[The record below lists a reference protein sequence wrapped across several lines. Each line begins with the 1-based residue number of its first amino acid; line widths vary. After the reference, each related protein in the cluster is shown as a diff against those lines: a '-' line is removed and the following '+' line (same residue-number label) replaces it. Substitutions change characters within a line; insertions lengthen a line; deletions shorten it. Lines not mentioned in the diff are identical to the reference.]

1 MAIMIEQTLRRF
13 CEFKHRWLIVIAGT
27 FVVGLVLVMPLVD
40 VYSADRNEKSTLL
53 AELDSAKRV
62 AGELKRFEK
71 RVAEKLAELQVYEA
85 RTVDDQSLQT
95 LRGKLVDLAKET
107 QCSIRRLSVGNA
119 LSRPWTPGE
128 DPISP
133 AEGPKKAE
141 SKSLF
146 VLEWRP
152 VSISL
157 SGTSTSL
164 RTMLDRIATSKM
176 LMHVKSIEMYPSSPT
191 RQSLT
196 LDMELWY
203 FTLARRG

>member
-1 MAIMIEQTLRRF
+1 MIEQTLRRF
-13 CEFKHRWLIVIAGT
+13 CEFKHRWLVVIAGT

-40 VYSADRNEKSTLL
+40 VYSADRDEKATLL
-53 AELDSAKRV
+53 TELDSAKRV
-62 AGELKRFEK
+62 AGELKQFEK
-71 RVAEKLAELQVYEA
+71 RVSEKLAQLQVYEA
-85 RTVDDQSLQT
+85 RTVDDASVPT
-95 LRGKLVDLAKET
+95 LRGKLMELAKET
-107 QCSIRRLSVGNA
+107 QCSIRRLNVGNA
-119 LSRPWTPGE
+119 SSRPWMPGE

-133 AEGPKKAE
+133 VEGPKKAE
-141 SKSLF
+141 SKSMF

-157 SGTSTSL
+157 SGTSSGL
-164 RTMLDRIATSKM
+164 RTMLDRIAASKM
-176 LMHVKSIEMYPSSPT
+176 LMHAKSIEMYPSSPT

>member
-1 MAIMIEQTLRRF
+1 
-13 CEFKHRWLIVIAGT
+13 
-27 FVVGLVLVMPLVD
+27 MPLVD
-40 VYSADRNEKSTLL
+40 VYSADRDEKSTLL
-53 AELDSAKRV
+53 ADLDSAKRV
-62 AGELKRFEK
+62 AAELKPFEA

-85 RTVDDQSLQT
+85 RTVDESSLPA
-95 LRGKLVDLAKET
+95 LRGKLLEIAKET
-107 QCSIRRLSVGNA
+107 ECSIRRLSVGNVMT
-119 LSRPWTPGE
+119 RPWAPGD

-141 SKSLF
+141 SKSMF

-157 SGTSTSL
+157 SGSSTGL
-164 RTMLDRIATSKM
+164 RTMLDRIAASKM
-176 LMHVKSIEMYPSSPT
+176 LMHAKSIEMYPSSPT

>member
-1 MAIMIEQTLRRF
+1 MIEQTLRRF
-13 CEFKHRWLIVIAGT
+13 CEFKHRWLVVIAGT

-40 VYSADRNEKSTLL
+40 VYSADRDEKATLL
-53 AELDSAKRV
+53 TELDSAKRV
-62 AGELKRFEK
+62 AGGLKQFEK

-85 RTVDDQSLQT
+85 RTVDDGSVPT
-95 LRGKLVDLAKET
+95 LRGKLMELAKET
-107 QCSIRRLSVGNA
+107 QCSIRRLNVGNA
-119 LSRPWTPGE
+119 SSRPWTPGE

-133 AEGPKKAE
+133 VEGPKKAE
-141 SKSLF
+141 SKSMF

-157 SGTSTSL
+157 SGSSSGL
-164 RTMLDRIATSKM
+164 RTMLERIAASKM
-176 LMHVKSIEMYPSSPT
+176 LMHAKSIEMYPSSPT

>member
-1 MAIMIEQTLRRF
+1 MIEQTLRRF
-13 CEFKHRWLIVIAGT
+13 CEFKHRWLIVTAGT

-40 VYSADRNEKSTLL
+40 VYSADRDEKATLL
-53 AELDSAKRV
+53 TELDSAKRV
-62 AGELKRFEK
+62 AGELKQFEK
-71 RVAEKLAELQVYEA
+71 RVAEKLAELQLYEA
-85 RTVDDQSLQT
+85 RTVDDQSLAT
-95 LRGKLVDLAKET
+95 LRGKLVDFAKET
-107 QCSIRRLSVGNA
+107 QCSIRRLNVGNA
-119 LSRPWTPGE
+119 SSRPWTPGE

-133 AEGPKKAE
+133 VEGPKKAE
-141 SKSLF
+141 SKSMF

-157 SGTSTSL
+157 SGTSAGL
-164 RTMLDRIATSKM
+164 RTMLDRIAESKM
-176 LMHVKSIEMYPSSPT
+176 LMHAKTIEMYPSSPT

>member
-1 MAIMIEQTLRRF
+1 MIEQTLRRF

-27 FVVGLVLVMPLVD
+27 FVVGFVLVMPLVD
-40 VYSADRNEKSTLL
+40 LFSADRDEKTTLL
-53 AELDSAKRV
+53 TELDSAKRV
-62 AGELKRFEK
+62 AGELKQFEK

-85 RTVDDQSLQT
+85 RTVDDASLPT
-95 LRGKLVDLAKET
+95 LRGKLVDFAKET

-119 LSRPWTPGE
+119 SSRPWTPGE

-133 AEGPKKAE
+133 VEGPKKAD
-141 SKSLF
+141 SKSMF

-157 SGTSTSL
+157 TGTSTGL
-164 RTMLDRIATSKM
+164 RTMLDRIAESKM
-176 LMHVKSIEMYPSSPT
+176 LMHAKSIEMYPSSPT

>member
-1 MAIMIEQTLRRF
+1 MIEQTLRRF
-13 CEFKHRWLIVIAGT
+13 CESKHRWLIVIGGT
-27 FVVGLVLVMPLVD
+27 FVVGLVLVLPLVD
-40 VYSADRNEKSTLL
+40 VYSADRDEKTTLL

-62 AGELKRFEK
+62 AGELKQFEK

-85 RTVDDQSLQT
+85 RTVDDGSLPA
-95 LRGKLVDLAKET
+95 LRGKLLDFAKET
-107 QCSIRRLSVGNA
+107 QCSIRRLSVGNVMT
-119 LSRPWTPGE
+119 RPWAPGE

-133 AEGPKKAE
+133 VEGPKRGE
-141 SKSLF
+141 SKSMF

-152 VSISL
+152 VSVSL
-157 SGTSTSL
+157 SGTSTGL
-164 RTMLDRIATSKM
+164 RTMLDRLAASKM
-176 LMHVKSIEMYPSSPT
+176 LMHAKSIEMYPSSPT

>member
-1 MAIMIEQTLRRF
+1 MIEQTLRRF
-13 CEFKHRWLIVIAGT
+13 CESKHRWLIVIGGT
-27 FVVGLVLVMPLVD
+27 FVVGLVLVLPLVD
-40 VYSADRNEKSTLL
+40 VYSADREEKSTLL
-53 AELDSAKRV
+53 ADLDSAKRV
-62 AGELKRFEK
+62 AAELKQFEK

-85 RTVDDQSLQT
+85 RTVDEGSLPT
-95 LRGKLVDLAKET
+95 LRGKLLEIAKET

-119 LSRPWTPGE
+119 MTRPWAPGE

-133 AEGPKKAE
+133 VDGPKRAE
-141 SKSLF
+141 SKSMF

-157 SGTSTSL
+157 SGTSAGL
-164 RTMLDRIATSKM
+164 RTMLERIAESKM
-176 LMHVKSIEMYPSSPT
+176 LMHAKSIEMYPSSPT

>member
-1 MAIMIEQTLRRF
+1 MIEQTLRRF
-13 CEFKHRWLIVIAGT
+13 CESKHRWLIVIGGT
-27 FVVGLVLVMPLVD
+27 FVVGLVLVLPLVD
-40 VYSADRNEKSTLL
+40 VYSADRDEKTTLL
-53 AELDSAKRV
+53 AELGSAKRV
-62 AGELKRFEK
+62 AAELKQFEK

-85 RTVDDQSLQT
+85 RTVDESSLPA
-95 LRGKLVDLAKET
+95 LRGKLLEIAKET
-107 QCSIRRLSVGNA
+107 ECSIRRLSVGNVMT
-119 LSRPWTPGE
+119 RPWAPGD

-141 SKSLF
+141 SKSMF

-157 SGTSTSL
+157 SGSSTGL
-164 RTMLDRIATSKM
+164 RTMLDRIAASKM
-176 LMHVKSIEMYPSSPT
+176 LMHAKSIEMYPSSPT

>member
-1 MAIMIEQTLRRF
+1 MIEQTLRRF
-13 CEFKHRWLIVIAGT
+13 CEFKHRWLIVIGGT

-40 VYSADRNEKSTLL
+40 VYSADREEKTTLL
-53 AELDSAKRV
+53 TDLDSAKRV
-62 AGELKRFEK
+62 AGDLKPFEK
-71 RVAEKLAELQVYEA
+71 RVAEKLAELQLYEA
-85 RTVDDQSLQT
+85 RTVDDVSLPT
-95 LRGKLVDLAKET
+95 LRGKLVDFAKET

-119 LSRPWTPGE
+119 SSRPWTPGE

-133 AEGPKKAE
+133 VEGPKKAE
-141 SKSLF
+141 SKSMF

-157 SGTSTSL
+157 SGTSAGL
-164 RTMLDRIATSKM
+164 RTMLDRIAASKM
-176 LMHVKSIEMYPSSPT
+176 LMHSKSIEMYPSSPT
-191 RQSLT
+191 RQTLT